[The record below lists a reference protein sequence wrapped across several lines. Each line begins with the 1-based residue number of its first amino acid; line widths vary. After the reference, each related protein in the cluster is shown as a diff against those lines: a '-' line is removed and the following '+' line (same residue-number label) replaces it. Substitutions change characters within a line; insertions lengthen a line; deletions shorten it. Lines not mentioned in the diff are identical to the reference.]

1 MKPRA
6 CSARVRQKGMNFYRE
21 RPCKLAGAVEVG
33 GEWFCRCHDPR
44 RMAESKKKSDRAR
57 AIRRDLEFKIRMMVR
72 VWSAKRK

>member
-33 GEWFCRCHDPR
+33 GEWFCRRHVQV
-44 RMAESKKKSDRAR
+44 AR
-57 AIRRDLEFKIRMMVR
+57 AKAFDQNVNVNVQAIVR
-72 VWSAKRK
+72 ES